1 MLRVYVDTSVIG
13 GCYDHEFKEESCRF
27 FDYVDKNI
35 LRLLVSPI
43 IFEELEYAPPQV
55 QQVLKDVKLECIEYL
70 ELTDEVI
77 ALRNSYIKNGILSK
91 KWVDDATHVALA
103 TINRADAIVSWNFR
117 HIVRLDKIKLFN
129 QINLLNGYGILTI
142 ITPREVY
149 YE

>member
-70 ELTDEVI
+70 ELI
-77 ALRNSYIKNGILSK
+77 
-91 KWVDDATHVALA
+91 
-103 TINRADAIVSWNFR
+103 
-117 HIVRLDKIKLFN
+117 
-129 QINLLNGYGILTI
+129 
-142 ITPREVY
+142 
-149 YE
+149 